1 MIESSASPHSAVR
14 PAHPLPPA
22 VRTPRVRPLARQHEP
37 RRHDAH
43 RHEPGPQESPGHVP
57 HGADLHGADPRD
69 RGAGPRGAR
78 LRESPGHEHAPPGP
92 RPRPD
97 QHRAPQHTPA
107 PQHATAAPH
116 GPAPHRSGAP
126 RHPRHPRAAC
136 APAAHGTPGHAG
148 GTERAVRAELAARF
162 ALRLVE
168 VLTGVRPAGQLQRH
182 TTLDG
187 YGGLT
192 ALVRSGPLRPRGAV
206 TRPRLGRVHDS
217 APSPEVVE
225 ACVRVELGP
234 RHHMVAFRL
243 ERHRRTGQWQCAAV
257 EAR

>member
-37 RRHDAH
+37 RRHEPHHHEADH
-43 RHEPGPQESPGHVP
+43 PEPGRQESG
-57 HGADLHGADPRD
+57 RQ
-69 RGAGPRGAR
+69 
-78 LRESPGHEHAPPGP
+78 ESLGHEHAPPGP
-92 RPRPD
+92 RPRHAH
-97 QHRAPQHTPA
+97 HRAPQHTPA
-107 PQHATAAPH
+107 APHAPAAPH
-116 GPAPHRSGAP
+116 GPAPHRTGAP
-126 RHPRHPRAAC
+126 RHPRHPREGC
-136 APAAHGTPGHAG
+136 APAAHGTPGHG
-148 GTERAVRAELAARF
+148 SGTGTERAVRAELAARF

-217 APSPEVVE
+217 APSAEVVE